1 MTGWDAPE
9 CNLKGHTTGH
19 FLSGLALCYGAT
31 GNGQIKAKLDY
42 MVQELGVFR
51 DKIPAEIE
59 SNLGFSI
66 DRRL

>member
-1 MTGWDAPE
+1 MDW
-9 CNLKGHTTGH
+9 
-19 FLSGLALCYGAT
+19 LCDNVIGSIPTYEEIIPT
-31 GNGQIKAKLDY
+31 SRN